1 MKAGI
6 ARFAAAMLVC
16 GLAAGA
22 ALAQAPTPPYPVE
35 PGGPQATVTLV
46 ADGRIFVGNER
57 AAADDLED
65 KLLEIVNRDA
75 PIRLLADKR
84 IRYDRVMRVMDILR
98 RGGFTRVAL
107 VAWDGR

>member
-1 MKAGI
+1 MAGA

-16 GLAAGA
+16 ALIAGGA
-22 ALAQAPTPPYPVE
+22 TAQAPTPPYPIE
-35 PGGPQATVTLV
+35 PGGPQATVTLA
-46 ADGRIFVGNER
+46 ADGRIFVGSVR
-57 AAADDLED
+57 TADDEIED

-84 IRYDRVMRVMDILR
+84 IRYDRLMRVMDILR
-98 RGGFTRVAL
+98 RGGFTHVAL